1 MCNHP
6 KINASKGIGISGVSK
21 GGELALAMAAFLP
34 QHKVGPVAVFNT
46 ITNNS
51 VVPVTYKEQEILK
64 GKTRTHTKIHNYTFI

>member
-21 GGELALAMAAFLP
+21 GGELALAMAEFLP
-34 QHKVGPVAVFNT
+34 QNKIGPVAVFNT

-64 GKTRTHTKIHNYTFI
+64 GKSRKHARIFPHFHN